1 MFCKTGELKKIMKA
15 SLKRCGLFVC
25 NVNDHYLVYADDWG
39 IYVNHVFASNKFKAA
54 IMELIGDI
62 PEPGECYHYTID
74 ADKGLVSQ
82 TVMDVVE
89 PYKSWMQAKDYGAIT
104 PIHLS
109 AWLYEYIVVQ
119 RKSDYQFIT
128 VRRSL
133 TSDVISSKELETA
146 SEHMPGRPSILDG
159 KILYFKN
166 ESTIYWVHTE
176 PCGRKVREVLFP
188 LLNGISFFDPEWKRE
203 ELDASNELEDDKMDE
218 VSNEELNF

>member
-25 NVNDHYLVYADDWG
+25 NVNNHYLVYADNWG

-74 ADKGLVSQ
+74 EDKELVSQ
-82 TVMDVVE
+82 MVMDVVE
-89 PYKSWMQAKDYGAIT
+89 PYKSWMQAKDYGVIT
-104 PIHLS
+104 PMSLE
-109 AWLYEYIVVQ
+109 AWPHEYIVIQ

-128 VRRSL
+128 ARRDL
-133 TSDVISSKELETA
+133 TSNVISAKELETD

-159 KILYFKN
+159 KVLYFKN

-176 PCGRKVREVLFP
+176 PCGHKTKEVLFP
-188 LLNGISFFDPEWKRE
+188 LLDGINFFDSDWKRE
-203 ELDASNELEDDKMDE
+203 DLDASEDNKTDKVSDE
-218 VSNEELNF
+218 QLNF